1 MSRLCEELNHH
12 LKMLGHG
19 NSLRG
24 SYKLDQE
31 MVKAEVEESTKKQEN
46 ERGNRKGSFSLASHM
61 TLANCKTWLF
71 VSKVGAKCL
80 SC

>member
-1 MSRLCEELNHH
+1 MDH
-12 LKMLGHG
+12 
-19 NSLRG
+19 
-24 SYKLDQE
+24 E